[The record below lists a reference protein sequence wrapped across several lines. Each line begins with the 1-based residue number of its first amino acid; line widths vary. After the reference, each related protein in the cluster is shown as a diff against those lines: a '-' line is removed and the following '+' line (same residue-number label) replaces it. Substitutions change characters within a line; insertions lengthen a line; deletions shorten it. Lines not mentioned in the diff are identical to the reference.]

1 MTRINVNPEILLW
14 ARNTAGLDLDS
25 AAHKLQ
31 IGATRGLSPG
41 ERLRAFESGEESP
54 TRALLL
60 KMAKTYRRPL
70 LAFYLAEPPA
80 KGDRGEDFRRI
91 SEDMSPVGEGMLD
104 ALVRDVKARQSIVR
118 AVLEDE
124 DEAESH
130 VFVGSATMEQGV
142 AAVADA
148 IQTTLK
154 FDLGEFRAQRNP
166 ADAFSYLRERA
177 ESAGIFVLLI
187 GDLGSHHT
195 VLPVN
200 TFRGCALA
208 DPIAPFVV
216 INDQDAKAAWS
227 FTLLHELAH
236 IWLGKTGVSAAIV
249 EAGIERFCNDTA
261 ACLLL
266 SSPEVETLVIP
277 DSVAIEALV
286 EQIDAFA
293 SARNVSRTMVAYQ
306 LFRQGRIDSQQWITL
321 QAEFRRL
328 WMEARARQRTAARSR
343 DGGPDYFV
351 IRRYRAGRALVSLVS
366 RMTRSGALTST
377 KAAKILGVK
386 PRNVFDLISVGR

>member
-1 MTRINVNPEILLW
+1 MTRINVNPEILHW
-14 ARNTAGLDLDS
+14 ARDTAGLDLDL

-31 IGATRGLSPG
+31 IGAIRSQTPG
-41 ERLRAFESGEESP
+41 ERLRAFESGEAMP
-54 TRALLL
+54 TRSLLL

-91 SEDMSPVGEGMLD
+91 SEDMSPAGEGMLD

-124 DEAESH
+124 EEAERLA
-130 VFVGSATMEQGV
+130 FVGSMTIDQGV
-142 AAVADA
+142 EAVAES
-148 IQTTLK
+148 IRRTLR
-154 FDLGEFRAQRNP
+154 FDLAQFRSQRNA
-166 ADAFSYLRERA
+166 ADAFSYLREQT
-177 ESAGIFVLLI
+177 ESTGIFVLLI

-195 VLPVN
+195 ALSVN

-208 DPIAPFVV
+208 DSIAPFVV

-236 IWLGKTGVSAAIV
+236 IWLGQTGVSAAIV
-249 EAGIERFCNDTA
+249 EAGVERFCNDVA
-261 ACLLL
+261 ALLLL
-266 SSPEVETLVIP
+266 SSLDFETLVVP
-277 DSVAIEALV
+277 GRAPIEVLV
-286 EQIDAFA
+286 DQIDAFA
-293 SARNVSRTMVAYQ
+293 SERNVSRTMVAYQ
-306 LFRQGRIDSQQWITL
+306 LFRRGVIDSQQWSAL

-328 WMEARARQRTAARSR
+328 WMEARTKQRSAARMR
-343 DGGPDYFV
+343 EGGPDYFV

-366 RMTRSGALTST
+366 RMTKSGALTST
-377 KAAKILGVK
+377 KAAKVLGVK
-386 PRNVFDLISVGR
+386 PRNVFDLISAGR